1 MSYPKNLSSRIQ
13 YLNNFS
19 TNNVKIN
26 PSNSQT
32 GLTAVS
38 TGGDVVIELP
48 PNSMVDL
55 SSLTLWADFKTG
67 LGVSALASYRGY
79 FLSRYANCLIRRIQV
94 EIGGITVQDISDYN
108 LINQIFSDMQYSYE
122 SGSKKLLGNFDP
134 LAKTNPDGTW
144 NPLYRTILDASPNS
158 SKQDE
163 RKIAMNGFL
172 GFLAGNGEQK
182 YLDTSICGNVRI
194 TFSFDNASRV
204 LIRTHATAQT
214 GVVADPAE
222 AGTGN
227 AAMAAPVYS
236 LEKIYAT
243 IKKVSIDDGVFF
255 SSIATALSS
264 GIPFTYMFHNF
275 QQTKTN
281 ATTGDYTLRME
292 ATSSSCDLALFTYYH
307 DDHDLIS
314 DLPDV
319 DNLVIDGE
327 PDYPKASALGLASGG
342 TENCFC
348 SRYFKRIGNE
358 IATTK
363 FFINGE
369 RLPMYDLD
377 NALVFDK
384 LLQDFNKHDSVDDG
398 IYPGINS
405 FKSFVN
411 NYWVASCR
419 LSHVCGE
426 PGWVSGFNANGV
438 PITLEVQTTQTAG
451 AAVDKI
457 GQLWLMTTQVMQCY
471 SGRQINI
478 IK

>member
-32 GLTAVS
+32 GLTNVS

-67 LGVSALASYRGY
+67 LGASALQSYRGY
-79 FLSRYANCLIRRIQV
+79 FLSRYTNCLIRRIQV

-122 SGSKKLLGNFDP
+122 SGSKKLLSNFDP
-134 LAKTNPDGTW
+134 LYKTNPDGTW
-144 NPLYRTILDASPNS
+144 NPLYRTILGTSPNS

-204 LIRTHATAQT
+204 LIRSLATAQT
-214 GVVADPAE
+214 GVVSDAVQ
-222 AGTGN
+222 AGVGN
-227 AAMAAPVYS
+227 AQMAAPVYS
-236 LEKIYAT
+236 LENIYAT

-281 ATTGDYTLRME
+281 ATRGDYTLRME

-307 DDHDLIS
+307 DDHDLINE
-314 DLPDV
+314 LPDV
-319 DNLVIDGE
+319 ANFVIDGE
-327 PDYPKASALGLASGG
+327 TDYPKASALGMIAGS
-342 TENCFC
+342 TENCYC
-348 SRYFKRIGNE
+348 SKYFKRIGNE

-363 FFINGE
+363 FFVNGE

-384 LLQDFNKHDSVDDG
+384 LLQDFNKHDSTDDG
-398 IYPGINS
+398 IYPGITS

-419 LSHVCGE
+419 LSHVSGE

-451 AAVDKI
+451 AATDKI

>member
-32 GLTAVS
+32 GLTNVS

-67 LGVSALASYRGY
+67 LGVSNGNSYRGY
-79 FLSRYANCLIRRIQV
+79 FLSRYANCLIRRIQI

-108 LINQIFSDMQYSYE
+108 LINQIFSDLQYSYE

-134 LAKTNPDGTW
+134 LHKTNDDGSW
-144 NPLYRTILDASPNS
+144 NPLYRTIDDASPDS
-158 SKQDE
+158 SKQDQ

-182 YLDTSICGNVRI
+182 YIDTSICGNVRI

-204 LIRTHATAQT
+204 LIQSALTDYEGITANE
-214 GVVADPAE
+214 AE
-222 AGTGN
+222 AGIAG
-227 AAMAAPVYS
+227 ADVASPVYS

-307 DDHDLIS
+307 DDHSLVDE
-314 DLPDV
+314 LPDLL
-319 DNLVIDGE
+319 NFVIDGQTTF
-327 PDYPKASALGLASGG
+327 PNTNALGLASSGI
-342 TENCFC
+342 ENCFC
-348 SRYFKRIGNE
+348 SRYFRRIGDE

-363 FFINGE
+363 FFVNGE

-384 LLQDFNKHDSVDDG
+384 LLQDFNKHDSTDDG

-419 LSHVCGE
+419 LSHVSGE

-451 AAVDKI
+451 AATNKI

>member
-32 GLTAVS
+32 GLTDVS

-67 LGVSALASYRGY
+67 IGAADGNSYRGY
-79 FLSRYANCLIRRIQV
+79 FLSRYTNCLIRRIQI

-134 LAKTNPDGTW
+134 LFKTNEDGTW
-144 NPLYRTILDASPNS
+144 NPIYRTIDNSAPSS
-158 SKQDE
+158 SKTDK

-204 LIRTHATAQT
+204 LIRSALTSYDGTVATE
-214 GVVADPAE
+214 AE
-222 AGTGN
+222 AGI
-227 AAMAAPVYS
+227 AALDMAAPKYS
-236 LEKIYAT
+236 LETVYAT

-281 ATTGDYTLRME
+281 TTTGDYTLRME

-307 DDHDLIS
+307 SDHDLIN
-314 DLPDV
+314 DLPDL
-319 DNLVIDGE
+319 DKLVIDNEG
-327 PDYPKASALGLASGG
+327 DYPNAPALGMITGG

-358 IATTK
+358 IGTTK

-384 LLQDFNKHDSVDDG
+384 LLQDFNKHDSTDDG
-398 IYPGINS
+398 IYPGIS
-405 FKSFVN
+405 TFKSFVN

-419 LSHVCGE
+419 LSHVSGE

-438 PITLEVQTTQTAG
+438 PITLEVQTTEASG
-451 AAVDKI
+451 ATTNKI

>member
-32 GLTAVS
+32 GLADVS

-144 NPLYRTILDASPNS
+144 NPLYRTILDASPDS
-158 SKQDE
+158 SKRDE

-204 LIRTHATAQT
+204 LIRSHATAQT
-214 GVVADPAE
+214 GAVADPVQ
-222 AGTGN
+222 AGVGN
-227 AAMAAPVYS
+227 AAIAAPKYS

-292 ATSSSCDLALFTYYH
+292 ATSSSCDLALFTYYYS
-307 DDHDLIS
+307 DHDLIN

-319 DNLVIDGE
+319 ANIVIDGE
-327 PDYPKASALGLASGG
+327 TEYPKTGAMGMITAG

-363 FFINGE
+363 FFVNGE

-384 LLQDFNKHDSVDDG
+384 LLQDFNKHDSTDDG

-419 LSHVCGE
+419 LSHVSGE

-451 AAVDKI
+451 AATNKI

>member
-19 TNNVKIN
+19 TYIVKIN

-32 GLTAVS
+32 GLNNVS

-55 SSLTLWADFKTG
+55 SSLTLWADFSTI
-67 LGVSALASYRGY
+67 LGVGNADSYRGY
-79 FLSRYANCLIRRIQV
+79 YLSRYANCLIRRIQI

-134 LAKTNPDGTW
+134 LAKTNPNGTW
-144 NPLYRTILDASPNS
+144 NSLYRTIPIGTPNV
-158 SKQDE
+158 SKQDQ

-204 LIRTHATAQT
+204 LIKSALTSYD
-214 GVVADPAE
+214 GVVATGAAAGITAAAVPAP
-222 AGTGN
+222 A
-227 AAMAAPVYS
+227 YS
-236 LEKIYAT
+236 LGNIYAT

-307 DDHDLIS
+307 DDHSLNDV
-314 DLPDV
+314 LPDV
-319 DNLVIDGE
+319 ANLVIDGE
-327 PDYPKASALGLASGG
+327 TDYPKASALGLASTG
-342 TENCFC
+342 TENCYC
-348 SRYFKRIGNE
+348 SRYFKRIGDE

-363 FFINGE
+363 FFVNGE

-377 NALVFDK
+377 NALVYDK
-384 LLQDFNKHDSVDDG
+384 LLQDFGKHDSIDDG

-426 PGWVSGFNANGV
+426 PGYISGFNANGI
-438 PITLEVQTTQTAG
+438 PISLEVQTTATAG
-451 AAVDKI
+451 AGVDKI